1 MNVKSLDFSSASFL
15 DVATTSIT
23 ANKKGGTESFFVN
36 ANNDV
41 TVSIPG
47 SVGWITGAYSN
58 GQCTLEIKP
67 NKESSSR
74 SATITLT
81 SGGLSRNVTITQP
94 HITYSRTGSALQRA
108 SYLSDGRKYVV
119 ARYNDRNTY
128 WYNENGNLAVKTNTN
143 SNALSAGYVFTFK
156 KDDGK
161 YNGPSYGTGSDQ
173 WYSYMSAGAWISEYN
188 DQYLNH
194 SFYFGST
201 AEYFTMLSGWH
212 KGAYNQ
218 VDAEDVDIYKT
229 PTENEMLDYNNGFSW
244 DNSGNPNYKW
254 SFYEVVEN

>member
-1 MNVKSLDFSSASFL
+1 MRGY
-15 DVATTSIT
+15 IT
-23 ANKKGGTESFFVN
+23 KA
-36 ANNDV
+36 
-41 TVSIPG
+41 
-47 SVGWITGAYSN
+47 
-58 GQCTLEIKP
+58 
-67 NKESSSR
+67 
-74 SATITLT
+74 
-81 SGGLSRNVTITQP
+81 
-94 HITYSRTGSALQRA
+94 
-108 SYLSDGRKYVV
+108 
-119 ARYNDRNTY
+119 
-128 WYNENGNLAVKTNTN
+128 KTNTT